1 MMRGAVLKAGLC
13 VNDGLAITGKVPIGA
28 G

>member
-13 VNDGLAITGKVPIGA
+13 VNDSPAIREKVTVGTG
-28 G
+28 